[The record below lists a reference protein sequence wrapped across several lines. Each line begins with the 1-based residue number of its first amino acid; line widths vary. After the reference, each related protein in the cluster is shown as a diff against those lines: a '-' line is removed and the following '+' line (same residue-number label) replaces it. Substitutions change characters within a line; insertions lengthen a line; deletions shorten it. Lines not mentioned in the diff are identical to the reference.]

1 MFMEINDLDK
11 IDEYLKSQNEIMLLK
26 FDNKE
31 SKYNEYFS
39 SLDLKIINIT
49 DKDIISFYEIETL
62 PTVLVY
68 KNRNLLDSIIG
79 FKTKTELIKNILNLI
94 Q

>member
-79 FKTKTELIKNILNLI
+79 FKIKTELIKNILNLI